1 MYSGW
6 PKVSHN
12 VALSDMRHVYTL
24 LRQQQNS
31 VFTLFFDPILSMVI
45 KFTYQWLR
53 YVINYVIK
61 YDILRRTQSLLCL
74 VLGRS

>member
-1 MYSGW
+1 MA
-6 PKVSHN
+6 H
-12 VALSDMRHVYTL
+12 SDMRHVYAL
-24 LRQQQNS
+24 LWQRRNS

-61 YDILRRTQSLLCL
+61 YDILSRRTQS
-74 VLGRS
+74 